1 MSGHADTIRVAE
13 GVLAGE
19 PGARY
24 MGVDRDLAE
33 RALALVAENQQLRD
47 ALERF
52 YAEVDKAQ
60 RLDNTGGDSAVSVT
74 LNSWDEYLHDDR
86 PALAGTPSEDT

>member
-33 RALALVAENQQLRD
+33 RALALVAENQRLRD
-47 ALERF
+47 ALERIESICEDWDTHDSR
-52 YAEVDKAQ
+52 YA
-60 RLDNTGGDSAVSVT
+60 
-74 LNSWDEYLHDDR
+74 WDFVESFWRALGIAR
-86 PALAGTPSEDT
+86 TALAGAPSEDT